1 MTDQEKLNRI
11 ADCLQEAYNY
21 MTGIEGFDDLG
32 DAIGWVA
39 EAKAI
44 AEGDMGSFDL
54 TGKEY
59 DDE

>member
-11 ADCLQEAYNY
+11 ADCLQQVYNY
-21 MTGIEGFDDLG
+21 MTGEEGFDDLG

-44 AEGDMGSFDL
+44 AEGDMGSF
-54 TGKEY
+54 G
-59 DDE
+59 